1 MSKLT
6 TNQASLAGK
15 TSKITLDQEYKA
27 GGNRENLA
35 DPEHGFILINSVS
48 GQALRF
54 LNLAQI
60 QDFIA
65 STGPGG
71 RWPV

>member
-1 MSKLT
+1 MSKLS

-15 TSKITLDQEYKA
+15 TSKIALAQEYTA
-27 GGNRENLA
+27 GGNRENLN
-35 DPEHGFILINSVS
+35 DPELGFILINSVS
-48 GQALRF
+48 GQTTRF
-54 LNLAQI
+54 NTLAQL